1 MKTKTLFFA
10 LLVAV
15 STTAF
20 GFSSDEPALTVV
32 SSKGSEVF
40 KVIYKGS
47 TTARVKLNL
56 LDERGNVIH
65 SEVIS
70 GLNGFIR
77 PLNFKGLE
85 SGQYTIE
92 VVDKADRFQES
103 VTYLPAHELKSI
115 HVSKLLKHDGKFLLA
130 VANAQ
135 EEAIHIKIFDQEQRL
150 VHAESKTLRGD
161 LPRCTKCRAA
171 MAAIP
176 SRFLMPPATR
186 SFLTFNNS

>member
-10 LLVAV
+10 LLLAV

-20 GFSSDEPALTVV
+20 GYSNDEPALTVV

-40 KVIYKGS
+40 KVIYKGT

-56 LDERGNVIH
+56 MDVRGNVIH

-70 GLNGFIR
+70 VLNGFIR

-92 VVDKADRFQES
+92 VVDKSDRYQES
-103 VTYLPAHELKSI
+103 VTYLPVDELKSI
-115 HVSKLLKHDGKFLLA
+115 HVSKLVNHEGKFLLA

-135 EEAIHIKIFDQEQRL
+135 DEPIHVKIFDQEQRL
-150 VHAESKTLRGD
+150 VYAESKTLRGD
-161 LPRCTKCRAA
+161 FAQVYKMPSSYNRYTFEVSDAA
-171 MAAIP
+171 GNKK
-176 SRFLMPPATR
+176 F
-186 SFLTFNNS
+186 FNF